1 MRRKE
6 NEYLE
11 AEAGLAPMPP
21 LGIVPVF
28 MRISILHIACDSD
41 VNIGCPGG
49 VLWSVESF
57 RSHRGRY
64 DFIPNGVAGAEP
76 DPLRNGPVLLL
87 GLGQLLLDTESLV
100 ALCFGIVK
108 SASERN
114 QADPWRSL

>member
-21 LGIVPVF
+21 LGIV
-28 MRISILHIACDSD
+28 
-41 VNIGCPGG
+41 
-49 VLWSVESF
+49 
-57 RSHRGRY
+57 
-64 DFIPNGVAGAEP
+64 PNGVAGAEP

-100 ALCFGIVK
+100 ARHFNGLLSREPRCCRYGDGSSRWDWNIWCGRQK
-108 SASERN
+108 IG
-114 QADPWRSL
+114 P